1 MIVTHTRAKNLGQK
15 IRVVSVCGLQARV
28 ERDGRTD
35 MTDCITFPANAVG
48 NIKRTNSVICLE
60 AVRVY
65 TEHDVK
71 LGAWQTIA

>member
-1 MIVTHTRAKNLGQK
+1 
-15 IRVVSVCGLQARV
+15 
-28 ERDGRTD
+28 

-60 AVRVY
+60 AVCVY
-65 TEHDVK
+65 TEHDEK